1 MIIKSMSRSSASFAS
16 LYDYLTRESDFELG
30 VYNLY
35 SSPYDKK
42 LIVDEFM
49 KNADFLQRARGKNY
63 LYHEIIS
70 LSKNNL
76 PYQEQQK
83 ILEDLAQEYLYKRA
97 GQHLAFTALH
107 KDKEHMHIHLMISAN
122 EITGDK
128 RIRFSKDSFAL
139 IQKELETYVNERY
152 PQLNPT
158 EHYQKSKAD
167 KKTPR
172 KEQEMKSHS
181 KKSSRKDELCETLR
195 TVFEKATSEEYFKN
209 TLKNRGI
216 DFYVRGKTAGI
227 VFEEKKYRL
236 NTLGL
241 QTEYNQFVNKL
252 ERIKNRKE
260 KRAESKIDSRREQ
273 MNRTRTEKSS
283 EKSKE
288 RKKE

>member
-1 MIIKSMSRSSASFAS
+1 MSRSSASFAS
-16 LYDYLTRESDFELG
+16 LYDYLTRDSDFELDG
-30 VYNLY
+30 YNLY
-35 SSPYDKK
+35 SSPHDRKA
-42 LIVDEFM
+42 IVEEFM
-49 KNADFLQRARGKNY
+49 KNSEFLQRARGKNY

-76 PYQEQQK
+76 PSKEQQK
-83 ILEDLAQEYLYKRA
+83 ILQDLAQEYLSKRA

-107 KDKEHMHIHLMISAN
+107 KDKEHMHMHLMISAN
-122 EITGDK
+122 EIEGDK

-139 IQKELETYVNERY
+139 IQKDLENYVNERY

-158 EHYQKSKAD
+158 EHYQKSKGD
-167 KKTPR
+167 KKSSR
-172 KEQEMKSHS
+172 KEQEMKSR
-181 KKSSRKDELCETLR
+181 KKASSRKDELCETLR

-209 TLKNRGI
+209 TLKNRGME
-216 DFYVRGKTAGI
+216 FYVRGKTAGI
-227 VFEEKKYRL
+227 VFEDKKYRL

-273 MNRTRTEKSS
+273 MKNTRTTKSS
-283 EKSKE
+283 EKSQERQKE
-288 RKKE
+288 

>member
-1 MIIKSMSRSSASFAS
+1 MSRSSTSFAS
-16 LYDYLTRESDFELG
+16 LYDYLTRDSDFELDG
-30 VYNLY
+30 YNLY
-35 SSPYDKK
+35 SSPHDKK
-42 LIVDEFM
+42 RIVDEFI

-76 PYQEQQK
+76 SSQEQQK
-83 ILEDLAQEYLYKRA
+83 ILQALAQEYLSKRA
-97 GQHLAFTALH
+97 EQHLAFTALH

-139 IQKELETYVNERY
+139 IQKELESYLNERY

-195 TVFEKATSEEYFKN
+195 TIFEKATSEEYFKN

-216 DFYVRGKTAGI
+216 DFYIRGKTAGI
-227 VFEEKKYRL
+227 VFEDKKYRL

-273 MNRTRTEKSS
+273 MKNTRTVKSS
-283 EKSKE
+283 EKSQERQKE
-288 RKKE
+288 

>member
-1 MIIKSMSRSSASFAS
+1 MSRSSTSFAS

-30 VYNLY
+30 AYNLY
-35 SSPYDKK
+35 SNPHDRNK
-42 LIVDEFM
+42 IVEEFM
-49 KNADFLQRARGKNY
+49 KNADFLHRARGKNY

-70 LSKNNL
+70 LSKNSL
-76 PYQEQQK
+76 SSSEQQH
-83 ILEDLAQEYLYKRA
+83 ILQDLAQEYLSKRA
-97 GQHLAFTALH
+97 ENHLAFTALH
-107 KDKEHMHIHLMISAN
+107 RDKEHIHIHLMISAN
-122 EITGDK
+122 EIGGDK
-128 RIRFSKDSFAL
+128 RIRLSKDSFAL
-139 IQKELETYVNERY
+139 IQKDIENYVNERY
-152 PQLNPT
+152 PQLNQY
-158 EHYQKSKAD
+158 EHYQQEKGA

-216 DFYVRGKTAGI
+216 DFYIRGKTAGI
-227 VFEEKKYRL
+227 VFEDKKYRL

-273 MNRTRTEKSS
+273 MKNTRTTKSS
-283 EKSKE
+283 EKSQERQKE
-288 RKKE
+288 

>member
-16 LYDYLTRESDFELG
+16 LYDYLTRDSDFELDG
-30 VYNLY
+30 YNLY
-35 SSPYDKK
+35 SSPHDRNA
-42 LIVDEFM
+42 IVDEFM

-76 PYQEQQK
+76 PSQEQQK
-83 ILEDLAQEYLYKRA
+83 ILQDLAQEYLSKRA

-128 RIRFSKDSFAL
+128 RIRFSKDSFAS
-139 IQKELETYVNERY
+139 IQKDLENYLNERY

-158 EHYQKSKAD
+158 EHYQKSKGD

-172 KEQEMKSHS
+172 KEQEMKSHN

-209 TLKNRGI
+209 TLKNRGME
-216 DFYVRGKTAGI
+216 FYVRGKTAGI

-273 MNRTRTEKSS
+273 MNRTRTEKSTV
-283 EKSKE
+283 KPQE

>member
-1 MIIKSMSRSSASFAS
+1 MIIKSMSRSSTSFAS
-16 LYDYLTRESDFELG
+16 LYDYLTRDSDSELDG
-30 VYNLY
+30 HNLY
-35 SSPYDKK
+35 SSPHDKK
-42 LIVDEFM
+42 AIVDEFM

-76 PYQEQQK
+76 PSQEQQK
-83 ILEDLAQEYLYKRA
+83 ILQDLAQEYLSKRA

-128 RIRFSKDSFAL
+128 RIRFSKDSFAS
-139 IQKELETYVNERY
+139 IQKELETYLNERY

-172 KEQEMKSHS
+172 KEQEMKSR
-181 KKSSRKDELCETLR
+181 KKAPSRKDELYETLR
-195 TVFEKATSEEYFKN
+195 MVFEKATSEEYFKN

-216 DFYVRGKTAGI
+216 DFYIRGKTAGI
-227 VFEEKKYRL
+227 VFEDKKYRL

-273 MNRTRTEKSS
+273 MNRTRTEKSTVKPQ
-283 EKSKE
+283 ERQKE
-288 RKKE
+288 

>member
-30 VYNLY
+30 AYNLY
-35 SSPYDKK
+35 SSPHDKK
-42 LIVDEFM
+42 RIVNEFM
-49 KNADFLQRARGKNY
+49 KNADCLQRARGKNY

-70 LSKNNL
+70 LRKNNL
-76 PYQEQQK
+76 SSQEQEHILQDLSQK
-83 ILEDLAQEYLYKRA
+83 YLSARA
-97 GQHLAFTALH
+97 ENHLVFTALH
-107 KDKEHMHIHLMISAN
+107 KDKEHIHIHLMISAN
-122 EITGDK
+122 EIGGDK
-128 RIRFSKDSFAL
+128 RIRLSKNTFAS
-139 IQKELETYVNERY
+139 IQKNMERYLNERY

-158 EHYQKSKAD
+158 EHYQKEKAA

-172 KEQEMKSHS
+172 KEQELKTRNKS
-181 KKSSRKDELCETLR
+181 SSRKDELYETMR

-216 DFYVRGKTAGI
+216 DFYIRGKTAGI
-227 VFEEKKYRL
+227 VFEDKKYRL

-241 QTEYNQFVNKL
+241 QSEYNQFVNKL

-273 MNRTRTEKSS
+273 MNAARGSASAEKSN
-283 EKSKE
+283 ERHKE
-288 RKKE
+288 